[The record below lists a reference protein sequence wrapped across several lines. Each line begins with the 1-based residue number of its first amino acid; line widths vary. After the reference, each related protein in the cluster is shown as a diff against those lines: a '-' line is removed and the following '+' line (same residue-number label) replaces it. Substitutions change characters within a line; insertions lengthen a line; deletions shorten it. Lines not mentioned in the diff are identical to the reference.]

1 MLDNSIINNFFIQRE
16 IKDLE
21 RIRESMAKEMVNLS
35 NKLENMQD
43 KLKEYPQLEEKYKV
57 IYTFCTVFI

>member
-1 MLDNSIINNFFIQRE
+1 
-16 IKDLE
+16 
-21 RIRESMAKEMVNLS
+21 MAKEMVNLS

-57 IYTFCTVFI
+57 IYIFCN